1 MHAVYHLTGGVKP
14 RNGFTRGVRY
24 LKFVVHTEV
33 SAMGILPEKAYFA
46 FSSSAAEAAGT
57 ASFSHGTTGLGLSA
71 KKRYAW

>member
-24 LKFVVHTEV
+24 LKFVVHTEA

-46 FSSSAAEAAGT
+46 FSSSAAEAGT
-57 ASFSHGTTGLGLSA
+57 ASFSPGTTGLGLSA